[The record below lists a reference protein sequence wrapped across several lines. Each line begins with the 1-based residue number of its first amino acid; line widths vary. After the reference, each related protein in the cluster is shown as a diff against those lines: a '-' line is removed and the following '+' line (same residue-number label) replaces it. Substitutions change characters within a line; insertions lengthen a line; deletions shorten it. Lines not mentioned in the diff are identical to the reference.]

1 MGNIVIRSRFAE
13 THKHPLA
20 DTVNAILGILLALGI
35 LIVFLSSSLIA
46 NTLNALL
53 NQHLR
58 YIGVIKLVGG
68 QRRQVFFMYFT
79 LIMAFGILALLIA
92 VPLGGQGA
100 YGLSLFIGEK
110 LKFNILGYRIRAGLP
125 GNPDHRWVV
134 GPTDRRAC
142 PGAQWVAHYGAA
154 RAQWGCLPRIR

>member
-1 MGNIVIRSRFAE
+1 M
-13 THKHPLA
+13 HKHPLA
-20 DTVNAILGILLALGI
+20 DTVNAILGILLALGVLI
-35 LIVFLSSSLIA
+35 LFLSGSLIA

-58 YIGVIKLVGG
+58 HIGVIKLVGG

-79 LIMAFGILALLIA
+79 LILAFAILALLIA

-110 LKFNILGYRIRAGLP
+110 LKFGILGYRIQPVSLGIQITVGLLIPLIAGLAP
-125 GNPDHRWVV
+125 VLNGSKITVLRCSVEMP
-134 GPTDRRAC
+134 
-142 PGAQWVAHYGAA
+142 
-154 RAQWGCLPRIR
+154 PRIR